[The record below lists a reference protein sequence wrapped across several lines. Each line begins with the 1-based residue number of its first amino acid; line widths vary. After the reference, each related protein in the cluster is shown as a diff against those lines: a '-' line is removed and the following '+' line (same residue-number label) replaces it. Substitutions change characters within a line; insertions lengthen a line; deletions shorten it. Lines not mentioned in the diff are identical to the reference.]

1 MWDKKAKKRIGDREL
16 KPESLM
22 MSYGY
27 RPEWSEGA
35 VKAPIFATSTFV
47 FESAQHGKDFFAKA
61 YGLVESEPDEEMG
74 LIYSRLNNPS
84 LEILEDR
91 LTLWDGAE
99 AAGVFESGMAAI
111 STTAFSFLR
120 PGDLLAFSEPCYGGT
135 EYLFHEILPQFGIDV
150 VCFRSADGVDA
161 LESVLAVD
169 DRKQRLRM
177 IYVETPSNPTNDL
190 VDIGACAEM
199 ANACSTPDR
208 RVMVAVDNTFL
219 GPVFSRP
226 LQHGADLVIY
236 SLTKY
241 VGGHSD
247 LIAGAVLG
255 SAEDIKAIKAHRTF
269 LGNIAGP
276 FTGFLLMRSLETLK
290 VRMET
295 ESDNAEQLADFLRDH
310 PKVARVSYLGH
321 LKEGDPGHDVYT
333 KQCTGPGS
341 MIAFEVVGG
350 EAEAFR
356 FLDGLKLIKLAV
368 SLGGTESL
376 AEHPGTMTHSDIPP
390 EGQAKIGITPA
401 MVRISVGLEDPEDL
415 MADVAQALDQVEVVP
430 EKSGQEL
437 GDGASVPAPASF

>member
-1 MWDKKAKKRIGDREL
+1 MWDKKGKKTIGDRAL

-27 RPEWSEGA
+27 RPDWSEGA
-35 VKAPIFATSTFV
+35 VKAPIFTTSTFV
-47 FESAQHGKDFFAKA
+47 FKSAEDGKAFFEKA
-61 YGLVESEPDEEMG
+61 YGLTERQPGEEIG

-99 AAGVFESGMAAI
+99 SAAVFGSGMAAI
-111 STTAFSFLR
+111 STAALTFLR
-120 PGDLLAFSEPCYGGT
+120 PGDLLVFSEPSYGGT
-135 EYLFHEILPQFGIDV
+135 EYLFHNVLPNYGIEV
-150 VCFRSADGVDA
+150 QCFRSSKGEEG
-161 LESVLAVD
+161 LRETLAVG
-169 DRKQRLRM
+169 DRKKRLRM

-190 VDIGACAEM
+190 VDIQACARVAKEI
-199 ANACSTPDR
+199 STPEG
-208 RVMVAVDNTFL
+208 RVILAVDNTFL
-219 GPVFSRP
+219 GPVFQQP
-226 LQHGADLVIY
+226 LRHGADLVIY

-255 SAEDIKAIKAHRTF
+255 SAADLDMVKGTRTF

-290 VRMET
+290 VRMEA
-295 ESDNAEQLADFLRDH
+295 EMANAQKLADFLAAH

-321 LKEGDPGHDVYT
+321 LKDGDPRHEVF
-333 KQCTGPGS
+333 KRHCTGSGS
-341 MIAFEVVGG
+341 MIAFELHGG

-356 FLDGLKLIKLAV
+356 FLNALKLIKLAV

-376 AEHPGTMTHSDIPP
+376 AEHPGTMTHSDISA
-390 EGQAKIGITPA
+390 EEQLRIGITPA
-401 MVRISVGLEDPEDL
+401 MARISVGLEDPDDL
-415 MADVAQALDQVEVVP
+415 IADVTQALAKV
-430 EKSGQEL
+430 
-437 GDGASVPAPASF
+437 